1 MTSTGTNKPPRFTM
15 ADLHR
20 MARDQADEV
29 SSLTREA
36 LALIRA
42 GGSADRASQL
52 INEADTA
59 LDHLEA
65 VNIDIE
71 SRLNDAIKRALR
83 KNTGAPVR
91 SRKGKSKLASASP
104 APTAANV
111 LPFVRRDRKND
122 PERPL

>member
-1 MTSTGTNKPPRFTM
+1 M
-15 ADLHR
+15 ADLHN

-42 GGSADRASQL
+42 GGCADCVAQL
-52 INEADTA
+52 IDDADHA

-71 SRLNDAIKRALR
+71 SRLNDAIKRARR
-83 KNTGAPVR
+83 KATGKPVR
-91 SRKGKSKLASASP
+91 SRQGKLAVATP

-111 LPFVRRDRKND
+111 LAFARRDRKND

>member
-1 MTSTGTNKPPRFTM
+1 M

-36 LALIRA
+36 LALMRA
-42 GGSADRASQL
+42 GGSTDRVSQL

-71 SRLNDAIKRALR
+71 SRLLSAIKRALR
-83 KNTGAPVR
+83 KNTGKPVR
-91 SRKGKSKLASASP
+91 SRQAKSKPASAPP

-111 LPFVRRDRKND
+111 LPFARRDRRND

>member
-1 MTSTGTNKPPRFTM
+1 
-15 ADLHR
+15 
-20 MARDQADEV
+20 MARGQADEV

-42 GGSADRASQL
+42 GGSADHVSRI
-52 INEADTA
+52 INDADHA

-71 SRLNDAIKRALR
+71 SRLLAAIKRALR
-83 KNTGAPVR
+83 KNTGKPVR
-91 SRKGKSKLASASP
+91 TRQPKANP
-104 APTAANV
+104 AAATPAAAGANV
-111 LPFVRRDRKND
+111 IPFARRDRRND

>member
-1 MTSTGTNKPPRFTM
+1 MTTDDPTSPRWTM

-20 MARDQADEV
+20 LARDQADEV

-42 GGSADRASQL
+42 GGSADRVSRI
-52 INEADTA
+52 INDADQA

-71 SRLNDAIKRALR
+71 SRLN
-83 KNTGAPVR
+83 V
-91 SRKGKSKLASASP
+91 
-104 APTAANV
+104 ANV
-111 LPFVRRDRKND
+111 LPFARRDRKND

>member
-1 MTSTGTNKPPRFTM
+1 MTNTPTPARWTM

-29 SSLTREA
+29 SRLTPEA
-36 LALIRA
+36 LALIRSGA
-42 GGSADRASQL
+42 NADHVSRI
-52 INEADTA
+52 INAADTA

-71 SRLNDAIKRALR
+71 SRLLSAIKRALR
-83 KNTGAPVR
+83 KNTGKPVR
-91 SRKGKSKLASASP
+91 SRKPKSKPAVASP

-111 LPFVRRDRKND
+111 LPFARRDRRND

>member
-1 MTSTGTNKPPRFTM
+1 MTTNAPTPPRWTM

-29 SSLTREA
+29 SSLAREA

-42 GGSADRASQL
+42 GGSADRVSQL

-71 SRLNDAIKRALR
+71 SRLLSAIKRALR
-83 KNTGAPVR
+83 KNTGKPVR
-91 SRKGKSKLASASP
+91 SRQAKSKPAVAQS

-111 LPFVRRDRKND
+111 LPFARRDRKND